1 MNRLFLTGA
10 LIFGVAQAVLG
21 APFLVCDPYPTGLD
35 QATMPVS
42 FIIKG
47 LSANAIL
54 TPATQSPDGTL
65 QLHYDLSQLGHGS
78 YTVVVD
84 AVSVLG
90 GVSPDSLP
98 FQFVSGVPGAPTN
111 IRIIP

>member
-1 MNRLFLTGA
+1 MVRFCRFNIWVRPYSNGLT
-10 LIFGVAQAVLG
+10 L
-21 APFLVCDPYPTGLD
+21 PLVCDAYPAGLD
-35 QATMPVS
+35 QFLKPVS
-42 FIIKG
+42 FLVKG
-47 LSANAIL
+47 LSANAIS
-54 TPATQSPDGTL
+54 TPATQNPDGTL

-84 AVSVLG
+84 AVNVLG

-111 IRIIP
+111 IRITP